1 MRNTDSRQV
10 KYKPPASREL
20 SRENLASQKGSV
32 VNLHCDDTLR
42 RVSVV
47 LHRHVLVCERR
58 KLLYED
64 GARAAAGT
72 GPAGADAEGAE
83 ERAPRVRAG
92 SRSSSRGSLL
102 DDSRA
107 SDGAT
112 RSPGGQSAGSRS
124 SQPRPRSLEGRTGQ
138 SRGAAGFHSS
148 GNTAGGSCS
157 SSLGTGNRE
166 ADGGAADPGGA
177 GGYRGALGFDA
188 ALFDN
193 ASELLDEDLY
203 LKSQWKYAF
212 IHLPRLPLWTPYRM
226 ERVIRAPEV
235 PAVERIYSF
244 IRHLFVEAELSS
256 ECCVVCLVYVER
268 LMERAS
274 VELLAINWRPIV
286 MAGMLLASKVWQ
298 DLSSWNIEFARVYPQ
313 FSVQSINRL
322 ERNVLRLL
330 QWDLFISGAVYAKY
344 YFALRSLNESNNF
357 RQRYN
362 YIMRPQN
369 APQAKQLEKRS
380 AQASNLLYSRSL

>member
-1 MRNTDSRQV
+1 MKGGGGAPASSAAAPAPVVGAGAAPAPAPSASQRATDGRGSGGAAAPPVPSVAYHHPLLAPPRPPPTRRGQPAFQPAYETFGPMRNTDSRQV

-83 ERAPRVRAG
+83 ERAPRGRAG

-124 SQPRPRSLEGRTGQ
+124 SQPRPRSSGGRSGQ

-148 GNTAGGSCS
+148 DNTAGGSCS

-166 ADGGAADPGGA
+166 ADGGVADPGGA
-177 GGYRGALGFDA
+177 GGLPRRPGLRRGALRQRKRA
-188 ALFDN
+188 AGRG
-193 ASELLDEDLY
+193 
-203 LKSQWKYAF
+203 
-212 IHLPRLPLWTPYRM
+212 P
-226 ERVIRAPEV
+226 VPEV
-235 PAVERIYSF
+235 AVEVRLHPPAAPAAVDALPHGA
-244 IRHLFVEAELSS
+244 RHSRPGGAHRGTHL
-256 ECCVVCLVYVER
+256 LVHP
-268 LMERAS
+268 A
-274 VELLAINWRPIV
+274 P
-286 MAGMLLASKVWQ
+286 
-298 DLSSWNIEFARVYPQ
+298 
-313 FSVQSINRL
+313 
-322 ERNVLRLL
+322 LRR
-330 QWDLFISGAVYAKY
+330 G
-344 YFALRSLNESNNF
+344 
-357 RQRYN
+357 
-362 YIMRPQN
+362 
-369 APQAKQLEKRS
+369 
-380 AQASNLLYSRSL
+380 

>member
-10 KYKPPASREL
+10 KYKPPASREQ

-58 KLLYED
+58 KLLYDD
-64 GARAAAGT
+64 GARAAGAGST
-72 GPAGADAEGAE
+72 GAGAE
-83 ERAPRVRAG
+83 ERAPRGRAG
-92 SRSSSRGSLL
+92 SRSSRGSLL

-124 SQPRPRSLEGRTGQ
+124 SQPRPRSSGGRSGQ
-138 SRGAAGFHSS
+138 SRGATGLHNSTS
-148 GNTAGGSCS
+148 TVAGGSSS
-157 SSLGTGNRE
+157 SSLGTGDGE
-166 ADGGAADPGGA
+166 VDGGAADPGGA

-235 PAVERIYSF
+235 PTVERIYSF

-322 ERNVLRLL
+322 ERNILRLL

-344 YFALRSLNESNNF
+344 YFALRSLNESRNF

-380 AQASNLLYSRSL
+380 AHASNLLYSRSL